1 MFTGTIIIIM
11 TVCILIIITMDIF
24 FLIRFIVNV
33 VVIAILL
40 PFLILTSVVTFNTIC
55 KSVRNTRFSVRR

>member
-11 TVCILIIITMDIF
+11 AVCILIIMTMDIF

-33 VVIAILL
+33 VVITILL
-40 PFLILTSVVTFNTIC
+40 PFLIVTFNTIC
-55 KSVRNTRFSVRR
+55 KYVRNTRFPVRR